1 MTRSTAGAAG
11 MLRLASARQTW
22 PPALG
27 RADHALLLEWLCGVY
42 RDARALGE
50 PRVLDEAAL
59 TTLEE
64 GDIRASRVFLVATA
78 NDIARLPPELLRKGR
93 FDELFFVDLPDAATR
108 EAILAIHLQR
118 RGLAPERFDLPALA
132 ALSEQCSGAELEQAI
147 VASHYGAR
155 ARDAELDQDA
165 LAAELMRATPLAT
178 LMAERIQGL
187 RDWARE
193 RGVQPA

>member
-1 MTRSTAGAAG
+1 
-11 MLRLASARQTW
+11 
-22 PPALG
+22 
-27 RADHALLLEWLCGVY
+27 
-42 RDARALGE
+42 
-50 PRVLDEAAL
+50 
-59 TTLEE
+59 
-64 GDIRASRVFLVATA
+64 
-78 NDIARLPPELLRKGR
+78 
-93 FDELFFVDLPDAATR
+93 
-108 EAILAIHLQR
+108 
-118 RGLAPERFDLPALA
+118 ERFDLPALA